1 MINMRW
7 ILPFLTIVSLA
18 VTGCTVGS
26 PTSPLPSFGVDIVE
40 ATVDPSSVTVSINEG
55 DIAHITI
62 TFERALKVQAYVNWE
77 IIGGI
82 GRFIRP
88 NGFAIAPAGATSIT
102 LDLESYRNQTIE
114 APADLTVNITSD
126 SFEEAVEATIHLT
139 DPTLPANLTFQ
150 QSDPHQLPTSAIGN
164 TVSTTVVVENTGEV
178 SASGISASSLA
189 APFSY
194 TGGAYP
200 GTGGNCG
207 SLLQAGQSCTIKVD
221 SMMVTPGTA
230 TDDITLNYN
239 DGQGAQSAVLNLEAF
254 SDSVVATLSG
264 TPSALSNATVLNVD
278 VGGISITQ
286 YQYKVGV
293 AASTD
298 CSVGAGYSGWIS
310 AATNITNNISGLADG
325 SIRLCV
331 VGHDGSNPQSYSSA
345 TFYSWVKDTAPP
357 TSTGII
363 INNNAIAT
371 SNLNVTL
378 ALSAVGAQFMYVT
391 NISTCNSGGT
401 WEMYSDTKSWTLS
414 TPNAANS
421 IYVKYRD
428 QLGNESSCVNDSINH
443 DNIAPTV
450 TINQDVAQADPTL
463 SAPVLFKVV
472 FSEPVD
478 LSSFSTS
485 AIEQKGS
492 ATGINWSLTQ
502 TGPSTFDLQAVSVD
516 VGGTLMPEV
525 RAGQVQDLA
534 GNLNS
539 ISTSTDNSVAFNM
552 VEFFFRSL
560 ALGNEHTCATS
571 NEGKTYC
578 WGSHSDGQLGI
589 GAGSTKLV
597 PTAVNMSNV
606 TSGGF
611 AKLSLGDNFTC
622 GLTKSGTTM
631 CWGRGTEYQTAR
643 DPAAS
648 ANVPVLTENTWS
660 SINYGWAEKDF
671 VDLVTGKNFV
681 CNLNYRGRIYCWGKN
696 THGQF
701 GNGTTT
707 DLETERSTDYL
718 DMASYPAF
726 KNLKKLVA
734 GDEHVC
740 GLTSEGKAVCWGR
753 GTEGQIGD
761 NGGVDRL
768 VPTAVNVA
776 GIVDFDGFTDITA
789 GGDHTCAVTAD
800 GKVYCWGEN
809 SNGELGNNSTTDALT
824 PVQVDATGITTAK
837 TFVEVKA
844 GRTHTCGRMIDGLV
858 YCWGSSTDGKLG
870 GTYGVDQLVP
880 VNVKIGSN
888 PLKTIVGLEVGRAH
902 SCAITADGKAMCWGQ
917 QSADGRLG
925 NNATASS
932 ADPVAVDVSA
942 LLGKRSLKQISSGTS
957 NSCAVN
963 TQGRVYC
970 WGRGDEGQNGNSFS
984 DYLTPNEI
992 LTTGTGGSLFAKV
1005 VVGNQHACAL
1015 STEGKVYCWG
1025 ENGEGQLGNGGNV
1038 DNPTPAIVDTST
1050 ITPFLGFKDIS
1061 AGSNH
1066 TCGLHA
1072 DGKIYCWG
1080 YGFFGQLGRNSSFS
1094 ANRPVAVVTA
1104 STPGLTKFIAVD
1116 AGSMH
1121 TCGLGANGLL
1131 YCWGYGA
1138 LGRLGTGNT
1147 LDRMIPT
1154 AVVTTSFPSK
1164 DRVVSFSAGNEN
1176 TCAILSNNTKAWCWG
1191 AGTHGKNGD
1200 FTELSRTSPVQ
1211 MDTVGIP
1218 NFYQFKS
1225 LDVGQEHG
1233 CGITNRDTLVCWG
1246 EGALG
1251 RIGDGPE
1258 LYRTRPVPANFSAFA
1273 GYNGAVGVSSG
1284 GSFACSWS
1292 YAGEQ
1297 FCWGE
1302 GLEGR
1307 LGNNLTANKETPA
1320 KMVYP

>member
-1 MINMRW
+1 MMRRT
-7 ILPFLTIVSLA
+7 LPLLIGLSLA
-18 VTGCTVGS
+18 VAGCTVGS

-40 ATVDPSSVTVSINEG
+40 ATVDPSSVTVSIDEG
-55 DIAHITI
+55 DVAHITI

-77 IIGGI
+77 IISGI

-102 LDLESYRNQTIE
+102 LDLESYKNQTIE
-114 APADLTVNITSD
+114 APVDLTVNITSD
-126 SFEEAVEATIHLT
+126 SFEDPVEATIHLT
-139 DPTLPANLTFQ
+139 DPTLPANLVFQ
-150 QSDPHQLPTSAIGN
+150 QTDPHQLPTSAVGQTVN
-164 TVSTTVVVENTGEV
+164 TTLVVENTGEV

-194 TGGAYP
+194 IGGAYP

-207 SLLQAGQSCTIKVD
+207 SLLQAGQSCTIKVE
-221 SMMVTPGTA
+221 STMGSPGTA
-230 TDDITLNYN
+230 TDDVTLTYN
-239 DGQGAQSAVLNLEAF
+239 DGQGSQSATLNLEAF

-264 TPSALSNATVLNVD
+264 TPATLSNATALNVD
-278 VGGISITQ
+278 VGGVSITQ

-293 AASTD
+293 AASTN
-298 CSVGAGYSGWIS
+298 CSSGAGYSGWMS
-310 AATNITNNISGLADG
+310 AATNITTNISALADG
-325 SIRLCV
+325 ALRLCV
-331 VGHDGSNPQSYSSA
+331 VGHDGSNPQAYSSA
-345 TFYSWVKDTAPP
+345 TFHNWVKDTAPP
-357 TSTGII
+357 TGTALV
-363 INNNAIAT
+363 INNNAVAT
-371 SNLNVTL
+371 SSLNVNLT
-378 ALSAVGAQFMYVT
+378 LSAIGAQFMYVT

-401 WEMYSDTKSWTLS
+401 WEMYSDSKAWLLS
-414 TPNAANS
+414 TPNAANN

-428 QLGNESSCVNDSINH
+428 QLGNESSCVSDSINH

-450 TINQDVAQADPTL
+450 TINQDIAQADPTL

-492 ATGINWSLTQ
+492 ASGINWSLTQ
-502 TGPSTFDLQAVSVD
+502 TGPSNFDLQAVSVD

-539 ISTSTDNSVAFNM
+539 VSTSTDNSVAFNM

-560 ALGNEHTCATS
+560 ALGDEHSCGTS
-571 NEGKTYC
+571 NDGKTYC

-589 GAGSTKLV
+589 GAGATQLV
-597 PTAVNMSNV
+597 PSLVSMINV

-611 AKLSLGDNFTC
+611 AKVALGDDFSC
-622 GLTKSGTTM
+622 GLTKDGTTM
-631 CWGRGTEYQTAR
+631 CWGRGTEFQTAR
-643 DPAAS
+643 YPAAS
-648 ANVPVLTENTWS
+648 ANVPVLTEEQWS
-660 SINYGWAEKDF
+660 STSYGWAEKDF
-671 VDLVTGKNFV
+671 VDVVTGKDFV
-681 CNLNYRGRIYCWGKN
+681 CNLNYKGRVYCWGKN

-701 GNGTTT
+701 GQGNTT
-707 DLETERSTDYL
+707 DLETERTAAYL
-718 DMASYPAF
+718 DMSSYPAF
-726 KNLKKLVA
+726 KNIKKLVA
-734 GDEHVC
+734 GDEHLC
-740 GLTSEGKAVCWGR
+740 ALLADGSAICWGR
-753 GTEGQIGD
+753 GTEGQVGD

-768 VPTAVNVA
+768 VPTAVNTSGIA
-776 GIVDFDGFTDITA
+776 GFDGFIDIAA
-789 GGDHTCAVTAD
+789 GGNHTCALTAD
-800 GKVYCWGEN
+800 GKAYCWGEN
-809 SNGELGNNSTTDALT
+809 GNGELGNNSTTDALV
-824 PVQVDATGITTAK
+824 PAEVDTTALTTSK
-837 TFVEVKA
+837 VFVEIVA
-844 GRTHTCGRMIDGLV
+844 GRTHTCGRMIDSHI
-858 YCWGSSTDGKLG
+858 YCWGNAVDGRLG
-870 GTYGVDQLVP
+870 GTYGSDQLTP
-880 VNVKIGSN
+880 VSVKIGAT
-888 PLKTIVGLEVGRAH
+888 PLKNIVSLYAGRNH
-902 SCAITADGKAMCWGQ
+902 SCGLTADGKAMCWGQ
-917 QSADGRLG
+917 QSSDGRLG
-925 NNATASS
+925 NNATTSS

-970 WGRGDEGQNGNSFS
+970 WGHGDDGQNGNSFS
-984 DYLTPNEI
+984 DYLTPQEI
-992 LTTGTGGSLFAKV
+992 VTTGTGGSLFTKV
-1005 VVGNQHACAL
+1005 AVGGQHACGL

-1025 ENGEGQLGNGGNV
+1025 ENGEGQLGNGGNA

-1050 ITPFLGFKDIS
+1050 IVPFLGFKDIS
-1061 AGSNH
+1061 AGTSH

-1116 AGSMH
+1116 AGYMH
-1121 TCGLGANGLL
+1121 TCGLGSNGLL

-1147 LDRMIPT
+1147 LDRMLPT
-1154 AVVTTSFPSK
+1154 AVVTTSFPTK
-1164 DRVVSFSAGNEN
+1164 DRVVSLSAGNEN
-1176 TCAILSNNTKAWCWG
+1176 TCAVLSGNTKAWCWG

-1211 MDTVGIP
+1211 MDTTGIT
-1218 NFYQFKS
+1218 NFYQFKT

-1233 CGITNRDTLVCWG
+1233 CGITNRDSLVCWG

-1258 LYRTRPVPANFSAFA
+1258 LYRTRPVATNFSAFA
-1273 GYNGAVGVSSG
+1273 GYNGAVGVSAG

-1292 YAGEQ
+1292 YTGEQ

-1307 LGNNLTANKETPA
+1307 LGNNLTANKVTPA